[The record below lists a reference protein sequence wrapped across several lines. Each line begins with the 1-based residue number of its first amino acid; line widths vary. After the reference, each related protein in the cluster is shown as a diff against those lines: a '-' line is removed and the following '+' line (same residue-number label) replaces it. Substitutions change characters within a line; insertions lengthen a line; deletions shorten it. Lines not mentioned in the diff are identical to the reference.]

1 MFERIN
7 NWFSKKKVAKKYTAK
22 PKKPTNEKEIATANE
37 EPYIKVLETKLN
49 PDNPRNGFFELDW
62 NQYFVE
68 HLRTNGFRGS
78 TDEEVVDQ
86 WFQEL
91 CRNIAS
97 EQELTDQLG
106 GSGYVN
112 LVLRDDGKTEIG

>member
-1 MFERIN
+1 M
-7 NWFSKKKVAKKYTAK
+7 V
-22 PKKPTNEKEIATANE
+22 
-37 EPYIKVLETKLN
+37 
-49 PDNPRNGFFELDW
+49 FFELDW

-68 HLRTNGFRGS
+68 HLRTNGFRGT

-91 CRNIAS
+91 CRNIATE
-97 EQELTDQLG
+97 EQVGDQLG

-112 LVLRDDGKTEIG
+112 RVLRDDGKTEIG

>member
-62 NQYFVE
+62 NQYFVDVF
-68 HLRTNGFRGS
+68 L
-78 TDEEVVDQ
+78 
-86 WFQEL
+86 L
-91 CRNIAS
+91 
-97 EQELTDQLG
+97 
-106 GSGYVN
+106 VN
-112 LVLRDDGKTEIG
+112 D

>member
-68 HLRTNGFRGS
+68 QLRTNGFRGS

-91 CRNIAS
+91 RRNIAS

-112 LVLRDDGKTEIG
+112 RVLRDDGKTEIG